1 MSVGRGNVSNMRSIM
16 AMLDDLDKV
25 VGELA
30 GADLEAVDAVERYRV
45 VDRLETARRRQ
56 IAV

>member
-30 GADLEAVDAVERYRV
+30 GADLEAVDAVRA
-45 VDRLETARRRQ
+45 LSSG
-56 IAV
+56 